1 MSAAVLSDY
10 RLATPRMARLVG
22 GVMVLSALIIFAVT
36 LVTAVLRGPLAVVF
50 AVALL
55 AVIGLAVLAVWLRSV
70 PVVRF
75 TAEGYRV
82 RLVRGAGATRARW
95 DQVTEAATAH
105 RAGEAC
111 IILTLANGSTTTIPV
126 SLLDCDREAFVR
138 DLQERLQDGQRLR
151 PL

>member
-1 MSAAVLSDY
+1 MSGAVLSDY
-10 RLATPRMARLVG
+10 RLAAPRMARIVG
-22 GVMVLSALIIFAVT
+22 GVMVLSALVIFAVT

-50 AVALL
+50 AAALL
-55 AVIGLAVLAVWLRSV
+55 CVIGLVVLAAWLRSV

-82 RLVRGAGATRARW
+82 RLVRGAGVAEAGW
-95 DQVTEAATAH
+95 DQVSEAATTH

-111 IILTLANGSTTTIPV
+111 IVLKLKDGATTTIPV
-126 SLLDCDREAFVR
+126 SLLEGDREEFVR
-138 DLQERLQDGQRLR
+138 DLQGRLDAGQGLR